1 MRVFIGF
8 FIPENIR
15 RHIVDIQSGL
25 GKLPMLC
32 KMVEPHNLHVSLS
45 FLGNLNHAQVE
56 EVKEHLSK
64 TCRARPRFEVEIGA
78 IKIIPNEKYIRV
90 IVLEVSEQTGIL
102 NAICSD
108 IKKMVGGSMKPPHL
122 TLCRVRS
129 VSDKEKTITGIKK
142 VNLKGGLKFDIDAI
156 NLIKSE
162 LEPSGPRYD
171 IVYVGKLN
179 G

>member
-15 RHIVDIQSGL
+15 RHIVDIQSEL
-25 GKLPMLC
+25 EKLPMMC
-32 KMVEPHNLHVSLS
+32 KMVEPYNLHVSLS
-45 FLGNLNHAQVE
+45 FLDNLNHAQVE
-56 EVKEHLSK
+56 EVKEGLSK
-64 TCRARPRFEVEIGA
+64 ICRVRPRFEVKVGA

-90 IVLEVSEQTGIL
+90 IVLEVSEHIGVL
-102 NAICSD
+102 NAVCSD

-129 VSDKEKTITGIKK
+129 VSDKEKTIDGIKK
-142 VNLKGGLKFDIDAI
+142 VDLKGGLKFDVDSI

-162 LEPSGPRYD
+162 LGPSGPRYD
-171 IVYVGKLN
+171 IIHVGKLN
-179 G
+179 

>member
-8 FIPENIR
+8 FIPEDIKH
-15 RHIVDIQSGL
+15 HIVDIQSGL

-56 EVKEHLSK
+56 EVKEDLSK
-64 TCRARPRFEVEIGA
+64 IFRAHPRFEVEVGA
-78 IKIIPNEKYIRV
+78 IKIIPNERYIRV
-90 IVLEVSEQTGIL
+90 IVLEVSEPAGVL
-102 NAICSD
+102 NDICSD

-122 TLCRVRS
+122 TLCRVKS
-129 VSDKEKTITGIKK
+129 VSDKEKTIAEIKK
-142 VNLKGGLKFDIDAI
+142 VNLGGSLKFDVDAI

-162 LEPSGPRYD
+162 LGPSGPRYD
-171 IVYVGKLN
+171 IVLVGKLN